1 MGPGGFRRLQ
11 NGCDL
16 TASGWVGSIPTRSR
30 HFSFVP
36 FAPLRLVLQ
45 SAVVPRPLGR
55 ALDLSHRVVPG
66 RPTSAVAR
74 RALAIALAACC
85 VVAWPVGG
93 AAAQQADSAR
103 AGVRARPDSAA
114 TTRPAAPPAQRPSAK
129 RDSLAA
135 PVSPGR
141 AFLLSFAVPGLGQS
155 RLNRPTAGAV
165 YFTAEAV
172 WLAMLGKAAHDLR
185 VAKAHANDLI
195 VASYQ
200 VDPTTGKPI
209 IVNGKYVLK
218 DTLRSRYAEPAE
230 QAAANAQ
237 QQRSRVK
244 ARKLHFEDWIAML
257 AFTHLFSGADAFVSS
272 QLWDLPAQVEIRA
285 LARGAGV
292 GLSIPFR

>member
-16 TASGWVGSIPTRSR
+16 TASGLVGSIPTRSR
-30 HFSFVP
+30 QLSRSPVP
-36 FAPLRLVLQ
+36 FDSLRLLLHSSVQRRSFSRRHGAPLG
-45 SAVVPRPLGR
+45 PR
-55 ALDLSHRVVPG
+55 
-66 RPTSAVAR
+66 AVAPASPVGR
-74 RALAIALAACC
+74 HAIAGLIAILS
-85 VVAWPVGG
+85 VAG
-93 AAAQQADSAR
+93 AAQAQQADSAR
-103 AGVRARPDSAA
+103 AGVRPRSDSAA
-114 TTRPAAPPAQRPSAK
+114 TTRAARGTTPAPRPV

-141 AFLLSFAVPGLGQS
+141 AFLLSLALPGLGQS

-165 YFTAEAV
+165 YFAAEAV

-185 VAKAHANDLI
+185 IAKAHANDVI

-200 VDPTTGKPI
+200 VDPSTGKPL
-209 IVNGKYVLK
+209 IVNGKYVPK
-218 DTLRSRYAEPAE
+218 DTLRSRYADPDEE
-230 QAAANAQ
+230 AAANAQ

-285 LARGAGV
+285 LARGAGI